1 MRRSLSWGSTRL
13 ALAVLCVLAGGL
25 LFASAP
31 ALASGEPEAPITEA
45 CSGPIKAGG
54 GVEVCGTLNP
64 HSSEKLTSAYFTF
77 SPGSVCT
84 GKTKVPIDIIAGQ
97 EEAIKVSGELTGL
110 EPNTKYAYCLIAKNS
125 VGETSSLPAT
135 FQTAP
140 VAPAIQ
146 NVSASEITDANATL
160 EAQISSEN
168 SDTEYEVVI
177 AGPCGGLSD
186 CVVSRGSIPAT
197 TARESVRV
205 ELANKELNLEPNM
218 TYEYWVIAK
227 NALGPTEVRET
238 FKTLKTP
245 SIDSE
250 AASDIS
256 EHDAILEAT
265 INPEGQDVRY
275 QFQIAR
281 NASEFLPEMA
291 CPVGRT
297 TELCLGSPVT
307 AGALPIGFLVA
318 GSGDDS
324 VGVDL
329 EREIGLTLQPETT
342 YHYRV
347 IAVSSPLTED
357 TVEWTGPTAY
367 GADQT
372 FTTQGARTT
381 GLDGLL
387 TSGSFSGGSG
397 NFVPQSPTTVKPK
410 TPAQVKAAKLARVL
424 RLCKKD
430 HKKSKRAKC
439 EKAAKKRYGS
449 LKTKRKRRSSRR
461 RVV

>member
-13 ALAVLCVLAGGL
+13 ALAVWCVLAGGL
-25 LFASAP
+25 LFASTP
-31 ALASGEPEAPITEA
+31 AFASGGPETPITEV

-54 GVEVCGTLNP
+54 GWKVCGTLNP

-97 EEAIKVSGELTGL
+97 EEAIKVSAELTGL
-110 EPNTKYAYCLIAKNS
+110 EPNTKYAYCLVAKNS

-140 VAPAIQ
+140 AAPAIQ
-146 NVSASEITDANATL
+146 NVSSSEITDVNATL

-168 SDTEYEVVI
+168 SETKYEVVLADPC
-177 AGPCGGLSD
+177 AGPPECIVDVPLASGT
-186 CVVSRGSIPAT
+186 IPAT
-197 TARESVRV
+197 TAREYVRV

-227 NALGPTEVRET
+227 NTVGPTEVRET
-238 FKTLKTP
+238 FATLKTP

-256 EHDAILEAT
+256 EHDAILEAM

-281 NASEFLPEMA
+281 NASEFLPGLA
-291 CPVGRT
+291 CPTGHT
-297 TELCLGSPVT
+297 AGLCLGSPVT

-318 GSGDDS
+318 GSSDDS

-329 EREIGLTLQPETT
+329 EREIGVTLQPETT

-357 TVEWTGPTAY
+357 TVEWKGPTVY

-372 FTTQGARTT
+372 FTTQGVKTT

-397 NFVPQSPTTVKPK
+397 NFAPQGGRALSPVKPK
-410 TPAQVKAAKLARVL
+410 TPAQVKAAKLARTL

-439 EKAAKKRYGS
+439 EKAAKKKYGP
-449 LKTKRKRRSSRR
+449 LKTKRKRK
-461 RVV
+461 

>member
-1 MRRSLSWGSTRL
+1 MRRSLSWRSTRA
-13 ALAVLCVLAGGL
+13 ALAVWCILACGL
-25 LFASAP
+25 LFVSAP
-31 ALASGEPEAPITEA
+31 ALASGGPEAPTTEA

-77 SPGSVCT
+77 SVGASCT
-84 GKTKVPIDIIAGQ
+84 GKTRVPIEIAVGQ
-97 EEAIKVSGELTGL
+97 EKAIKVSAELTGL
-110 EPNTKYAYCLIAKNS
+110 EPNSKYAYCLVAKNS

-146 NVSASEITDANATL
+146 NVSATEITDATATL

-168 SDTEYEVVI
+168 SETVYEVVI
-177 AGPCGGLSD
+177 ADPCGGLPD
-186 CVVSRGSIPAT
+186 CVVSRGNIPAT
-197 TARESVRV
+197 TAREYVRV
-205 ELANKELNLEPNM
+205 ELAGKELNLEPNM
-218 TYEYWVIAK
+218 TYEYRVIAK
-227 NALGPTEVRET
+227 NSHAEKTEVRET
-238 FKTLKTP
+238 FATLKTP

-281 NASEFLPEMA
+281 NASEFLPGMA
-291 CPVGRT
+291 CPAGHAT
-297 TELCLGSPVT
+297 GLCLGSPVT

-324 VGVDL
+324 VGIDL
-329 EREIGLTLQPETT
+329 EREIGVTLQPETT

-357 TVEWTGPTAY
+357 TVEWKGPTVY

-372 FTTQGARTT
+372 FTTQGVKTT

-387 TSGSFSGGSG
+387 TSGSSSGGSG
-397 NFVPQSPTTVKPK
+397 NFAPRSPTVVKPK
-410 TPAQVKAAKLARVL
+410 TPAQVRAAKLAKAL
-424 RLCKKD
+424 KLCRKY
-430 HKKSKRAKC
+430 HKKSKREKC
-439 EKAAKKRYGS
+439 EKAAKKRYGP
-449 LKTKRKRRSSRR
+449 LKTKRKRK
-461 RVV
+461 

>member
-1 MRRSLSWGSTRL
+1 MRKSLSRRSTHI
-13 ALAVLCVLAGGL
+13 ALAVSCVLAGGL

-31 ALASGEPEAPITEA
+31 ALASGEPEIKACTLPPMGGHTLCAIVNPHGTLVEGCKFELGTGAGVYENVLPCSPKPPYSGEAPIEVTA
-45 CSGPIKAGG
+45 MATGLVPNTTYHYRLALTDKTGPIVGQD
-54 GVEVCGTLNP
+54 EM
-64 HSSEKLTSAYFTF
+64 FT
-77 SPGSVCT
+77 
-84 GKTKVPIDIIAGQ
+84 
-97 EEAIKVSGELTGL
+97 
-110 EPNTKYAYCLIAKNS
+110 
-125 VGETSSLPAT
+125 
-135 FQTAP
+135 TAP

-146 NVSASEITDANATL
+146 NVSASEITDATATL

-168 SDTEYEVVI
+168 SATEYEVVLADPC
-177 AGPCGGLSD
+177 AGPPECIVDVPVASGT
-186 CVVSRGSIPAT
+186 IPAT
-197 TARESVRV
+197 TAREYVRV
-205 ELANKELNLEPNM
+205 ELADKELNLEPNM
-218 TYEYWVIAK
+218 TYEYRVIAK
-227 NALGPTEVRET
+227 NAVGPTEVHET

-256 EHDAILEAT
+256 EHGAILEAT

-281 NASEFLPEMA
+281 NASEFLPGLA
-291 CPVGRT
+291 CPAGHT
-297 TELCLGSPVT
+297 AGLCLGRPVT

-357 TVEWTGPTAY
+357 TVEWKGPTVY

-372 FTTQGARTT
+372 FTTQGVKTT
-381 GLDGLL
+381 GFDGLL
-387 TSGSFSGGSG
+387 TSESSSGTG
-397 NFVPQSPTTVKPK
+397 NFAPQGGRALSPVKPK
-410 TPAQVKAAKLARVL
+410 TPAQVKAAKLARAL

-430 HKKSKRAKC
+430 HKKSKRVKC
-439 EKAAKKRYGS
+439 EKSAKKKYGS
-449 LKTKRKRRSSRR
+449 LKTKRKRK
-461 RVV
+461 